1 LQNEY
6 LAFTTLVNE
15 FPYTEMSD
23 RSKLIATY
31 SLCGFGNIGS
41 LGTQIGVLSQ
51 IAPGRTGDVA
61 GLAVSALITGI
72 LSTLSSAAIAGLL
85 VLDEGAIL
93 AANVAR

>member
-1 LQNEY
+1 M
-6 LAFTTLVNE
+6 AA
-15 FPYTEMSD
+15 

-41 LGTQIGVLSQ
+41 LGTQSGVLSQ

-61 GLAVSALITGI
+61 GLAISALITGI

-85 VLDEGAIL
+85 ILDEGAVL
-93 AANVAR
+93 AANTR

>member
-1 LQNEY
+1 MGQ
-6 LAFTTLVNE
+6 
-15 FPYTEMSD
+15 
-23 RSKLIATY
+23 RSTLIATY

-61 GLAVSALITGI
+61 QVAVSALVTGI
-72 LSTLSSAAIAGLL
+72 LSTLSSAAIAGML

-93 AANVAR
+93 AENAR